1 MIPAALPPEFYLRLL
16 LSTVTVLVVV
26 LTLYVSTRRSRDVAF
41 SYLMFGLVIFLIAY
55 VLKSTEV
62 SVGFGFGL
70 FAVFG
75 ILRYRT
81 EEVPTRDLT
90 YLLVVIAIAMINA
103 VANVG
108 ASGLLLFNALLAAG
122 TVLVQWVSGLRRE
135 DQRQVIY
142 ERIELIRPGRRQEL
156 LQDLGQRLGVTALR
170 VEVGQI
176 DFMRDTV
183 LLTVWSRPP
192 AVSERA
198 PVQGDVK
205 GSNAVHIND

>member
-1 MIPAALPPEFYLRLL
+1 MSAALPTEFYLRLL
-16 LSTVTVLVVV
+16 ISMVAVLAVVSS
-26 LTLYVSTRRSRDVAF
+26 LYLSTRRSREVAF

-103 VANVG
+103 VANFG
-108 ASGLLLFNALLAAG
+108 ASGLLLFSGLLAGG
-122 TVLVQWVSGLRRE
+122 TALVQWLSGLRRE
-135 DQRQVIY
+135 DRQQVVY
-142 ERIELIRPGRRQEL
+142 ERVELLRPGRRADL
-156 LQDLGQRLGVTALR
+156 LQDLQQRLGVRVAR
-170 VEVGQI
+170 VEVGQV

-183 LLTVWSRPP
+183 LLTVWSSPEKMTWP
-192 AVSERA
+192 AEV
-198 PVQGDVK
+198 PTTNVLH
-205 GSNAVHIND
+205 SND

>member
-26 LTLYVSTRRSRDVAF
+26 LTLYFSTRRSRDVAF

-103 VANVG
+103 VANFG

-135 DQRQVIY
+135 DQRQVVY
-142 ERIELIRPGRRQEL
+142 ERVELIRPGRRQEL

-170 VEVGQI
+170 IEVGQI

-198 PVQGDVK
+198 PVQADLKVGH
-205 GSNAVHIND
+205 AVNIND

>member
-1 MIPAALPPEFYLRLL
+1 MTPAALPSEFYVRLL
-16 LSTVTVLVVV
+16 ISTVTVFIVV
-26 LTLYVSTRRSRDVAF
+26 LTLYFSTRRSRDVAF

-135 DQRQVIY
+135 DQQQVVY
-142 ERIELIRPGRRQEL
+142 ERVELIRPGRRQEL
-156 LQDLGQRLGVTALR
+156 LQDLGQRLGVSVER

-176 DFMRDTV
+176 DFMRDTA

-192 AVSERA
+192 TVSERA
-198 PVQGDVK
+198 PVQDDVK
-205 GSNAVHIND
+205 VGNAVNIND

>member
-1 MIPAALPPEFYLRLL
+1 MTVTALPPEFYLRLL
-16 LSTVTVLVVV
+16 LSTLTVLAVV

-103 VANVG
+103 VANFG
-108 ASGLLLFNALLAAG
+108 AGGLLLFNALLASG
-122 TVLVQWVSGLRRE
+122 TALVQWVGNLRRE
-135 DQRQVIY
+135 EQQKLVY
-142 ERIELIRPGRRQEL
+142 ERVELIRPARRQEL
-156 LQDLGQRLGVTALR
+156 LQDLQTRLGVTVER
-170 VEVGQI
+170 IEVGQI

-183 LLTVWSRPP
+183 LLTVWSRPQIEMTRSDLLLKS
-192 AVSERA
+192 AA
-198 PVQGDVK
+198 N
-205 GSNAVHIND
+205 SND

>member
-1 MIPAALPPEFYLRLL
+1 MTVTALPPEFYLRLL
-16 LSTVTVLVVV
+16 LSTLTVLAVV

-103 VANVG
+103 VANFG
-108 ASGLLLFNALLAAG
+108 ATGLLLFNALLAAG
-122 TVLVQWVSGLRRE
+122 TALVQWVGNLRRE
-135 DQRQVIY
+135 DQQKLVY
-142 ERIELIRPGRRQEL
+142 ERVELIRPARRQEL
-156 LQDLGQRLGVTALR
+156 LQDLQTRLGVTVER
-170 VEVGQI
+170 IEVGQI

-183 LLTVWSRPP
+183 LLTVWSRALPEP
-192 AVSERA
+192 ART
-198 PVQGDVK
+198 DLLVK
-205 GSNAVHIND
+205 SAAHGND

>member
-16 LSTVTVLVVV
+16 ISTVTVFVVV
-26 LTLYVSTRRSRDVAF
+26 LTLYLSTRRSRDVAF

-108 ASGLLLFNALLAAG
+108 APGLLLFNALLAAG
-122 TVLVQWVSGLRRE
+122 TVLVQGVSGLRRE
-135 DQRQVIY
+135 DQRQVVY
-142 ERIELIRPGRRQEL
+142 ERVELIRPGRRQEL
-156 LQDLGQRLGVTALR
+156 LQDLGQRLGVTVLR
-170 VEVGQI
+170 IEVGQI

-198 PVQGDVK
+198 PAQDDVK
-205 GSNAVHIND
+205 GGNAVHIND

>member
-26 LTLYVSTRRSRDVAF
+26 LTLYFSTRRSRDVAF

-135 DQRQVIY
+135 DQRQVVY
-142 ERIELIRPGRRQEL
+142 ERVELIRPGRRQEL

-170 VEVGQI
+170 IEVGQI

-192 AVSERA
+192 TVSEQA
-198 PVQGDVK
+198 PAQADMQVG
-205 GSNAVHIND
+205 NAVNIND

>member
-16 LSTVTVLVVV
+16 ISTVTVLIVV
-26 LTLYVSTRRSRDVAF
+26 LTQYLSTRRSRDVAF

-55 VLKSTEV
+55 VLKSTQV

-108 ASGLLLFNALLAAG
+108 VSGLLLFNALLAAG
-122 TVLVQWVSGLRRE
+122 TVLVQWVSGLQRE
-135 DQRQVIY
+135 NQQQVVY
-142 ERIELIRPGRRQEL
+142 ERVELIRPGRRQEL
-156 LQDLGQRLGVTALR
+156 LQDLGQRLGVTVLR
-170 VEVGQI
+170 IEVGQI

-183 LLTVWSRPP
+183 LLTVWSRFPSVP
-192 AVSERA
+192 GQASMKV
-198 PVQGDVK
+198 G
-205 GSNAVHIND
+205 NAVNTDD